1 MASSCLRTA
10 GRAGAEATQEL
21 GACTQAQHL
30 TPKTRRAFQL
40 IPYETS
46 WIRKTKCLHQA
57 GDCHIELNLI
67 MLVKGF
73 VFLYQQMDTS
83 RISKQKDDWK

>member
-1 MASSCLRTA
+1 MASSCLHTPGCA
-10 GRAGAEATQEL
+10 GVGATREL
-21 GACTQAQHL
+21 GARAQAHYL

-46 WIRKTKCLHQA
+46 WIRKRKCLHQA
-57 GDCHIELNLI
+57 GDCHIELNPI